1 MVAKVKEKNKN
12 TALRRIKYLTLMQIG
27 EKFRLLKEKNKKKLA
42 FSLFLAIVGIIAITA
57 AITFGLSYL
66 SGTFQLKTS
75 EDMFVTVVALTQ
87 LLGIITCLGSMI
99 SVLYTSRENTILLAF
114 PCKYSEIFISK
125 IVVFAF
131 EEFKK
136 SFFFVLPFLVGFG
149 IASGGGVA
157 YWLQMPIIWIMMCLL
172 PVFISALLS
181 IPCIYIKRFLESNV
195 WLYSLFIAGILAG
208 SFVLIVMVLSKL
220 PTPMQLVAIYGKFVT
235 FVETAFASINK
246 FSLWYTFMGKMVF
259 GRQVYLYLPVML
271 IIFAALGALCFLIA
285 MPFYFKAVS
294 SATEHSRTKKHRVR
308 KYKYNSLF
316 LTLLRKE
323 LKLFFRSSKSV
334 TSAITIVLVFPIISY
349 VLNFILAAINTNTLG
364 DIMTVAFNLMIT
376 LSLLGTHNANCA
388 MEISKEG
395 SEFAVLKAAPSK
407 TMLIT
412 WAKVVVAAII
422 DVVAI
427 VTTIVML
434 VVTTELTALDLV
446 LMAFFML
453 IVSLGHIFWSFQL
466 DITNPKINDY
476 AVKGDNVIDNVNVA
490 KSIAIGFGI
499 ATVMGLLSM
508 FLLLESTVGGWI
520 KIMLIGIA
528 FLAARLYLYNSNLKV
543 YFDDIQA

>member
-1 MVAKVKEKNKN
+1 MTQKVKEKNKN
-12 TALRRIKYLTLMQIG
+12 TVLRRIKYLTLMQIG
-27 EKFRLLKEKNKKKLA
+27 EKFRLFKQSNKRKLA

-66 SGTFQLKTS
+66 SGTFQLKPS
-75 EDMFVTVVALTQ
+75 EDMFVTVVLFTQ
-87 LLGIITCLGSMI
+87 ILGIFTCLGSML

-114 PCKYSEIFISK
+114 PCKYTEIFVSK
-125 IVVFAF
+125 IIVFAF

-136 SFFFVLPFLVGFG
+136 SCFFVLPFLVGFG

-181 IPCIYIKRFLESNV
+181 IPFIYIKRFLENNV
-195 WLYSLFIAGILAG
+195 WLYSIVLAAILVG
-208 SFVLIVMVLSKL
+208 SFMFIIMVLSKL
-220 PTPMQLVAIYGKFVT
+220 PTPIQLVAIYGKFVA
-235 FVETAFASINK
+235 FVEKAFATVNK

-271 IIFAALGALCFLIA
+271 LVFATFGALCFLLA

-294 SATEHSRTKKHRVR
+294 SATEHSRMKKHKVR
-308 KYKYNSLF
+308 HPKLQGLF
-316 LTLLRKE
+316 FTLLRKE
-323 LKLFFRSSKSV
+323 FKLFFRSSKSV

-364 DIMTVAFNLMIT
+364 DIMTVAFNVMIT

-407 TMLIT
+407 TMIIT
-412 WAKVVVAAII
+412 WAKVVVAAVI

-427 VTTIVML
+427 ITTIVML
-434 VVTTELTALDLV
+434 VVTTELTALNLS
-446 LMAFFML
+446 LMSLFML
-453 IVSLGHIFWSFQL
+453 IVSLGHIFWSFQM

-476 AVKGDNVIDNVNVA
+476 AVKGDNVIDNTNVA
-490 KSIAIGFGI
+490 KSIAVGFGI
-499 ATVMGLLSM
+499 ATVMGLLCM
-508 FLLLESTVGGWI
+508 FMLLEGALSGWL

-528 FLAARLYLYNSNLKV
+528 FLGARLYLYNSNLKV